1 MTRISRI
8 LAIAL
13 VAVLGVGGAAFAAP
27 VKSQAHSLIGT
38 LDKVDGQTLTV
49 KTAKGS
55 ETVMLAPTA
64 RIHRASKTLAVA
76 DLASHT
82 GDRVKVRYMESGG
95 QKQAQS
101 VTLSSA
107 AVVKKTA
114 KK

>member
-1 MTRISRI
+1 MTRISRF
-8 LAIAL
+8 LAFAL
-13 VAVLGVGGAAFAAP
+13 VVILGTGGAAFAAP
-27 VKSQAHSLIGT
+27 AKSAAHSLIGT

-49 KTAKGS
+49 KTAKGM

-64 RIHRASKTLAVA
+64 RIHRATKTLTAV

-82 GDRVKVRYMESGG
+82 GDRVKVRYMENGG

-107 AVVKKTA
+107 SVVKKTA